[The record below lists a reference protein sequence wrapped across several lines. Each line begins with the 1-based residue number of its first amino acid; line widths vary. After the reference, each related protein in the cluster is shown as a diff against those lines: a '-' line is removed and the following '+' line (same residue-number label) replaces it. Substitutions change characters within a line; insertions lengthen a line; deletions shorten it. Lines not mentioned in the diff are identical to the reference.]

1 MLAPVNL
8 IGRYLIWQGSAATAR
23 LAAAFVKRKRPAPMK
38 ALAGVAIQNWLMF
51 SLMTTNAVG
60 SAASMVI
67 RCWRPNCVLS
77 RFALQYEPTR

>member
-38 ALAGVAIQNWLMF
+38 ALAVVAIQNWLMF
-51 SLMTTNAVG
+51 
-60 SAASMVI
+60 
-67 RCWRPNCVLS
+67 CWRPNCVLS